1 MRVQAG
7 RDGHVA
13 FHHIPA
19 GGQIVPFV
27 VIVENAFLG
36 FARQHGVFGA
46 VFRLTVFI
54 QIGDRIGGDRHCLH
68 PLRHQLHVFEHRV
81 IEIPLRQIDV
91 LQIGFVIPA
100 DKGMSVLDRVSGSLH
115 LLSLQ
120 NLLWSDRAAS
130 IGIKGDRPIQV
141 SLDFAACQRT
151 KEAAA
156 GDLTIVYHI
165 AGKLAAGDSAVV
177 HHFAIKLAVGDNAI
191 CFIRNL
197 AVKLPAGDFAMVC
210 HFTIKLAIGDFPAGG
225 VFHFTPKRA
234 IVDGAS
240 ILHLSGK
247 RAADDFALVDHLA

>member
-1 MRVQAG
+1 MGVQAG
-7 RDGHVA
+7 RDGHVT

-54 QIGDRIGGDRHCLH
+54 QIGDRIGGDRPCLH
-68 PLRHQLHVFEHRV
+68 PLRRQLHVFEHRV

-100 DKGMSVLDRVSGSLH
+100 DKGIAVLGGGGRSLR
-115 LLSLQ
+115 LLSPQ
-120 NLLWSDRAAS
+120 NPLCSDRTAA
-130 IGIKGDRPIQV
+130 IGIKGDSYIRV
-141 SLDFAACQRT
+141 VLDFAACQRT

-156 GDLTIVYHI
+156 GDCAIVYHI
-165 AGKLAAGDSAVV
+165 AIKLAVGDSAVV
-177 HHFAIKLAVGDNAI
+177 HHFAIKLAAGDKAI

>member
-1 MRVQAG
+1 MGVQAG

-13 FHHIPA
+13 LHHVPA
-19 GGQIVPFV
+19 CGQIVPFV

-36 FARQHGVFGA
+36 FARQHGVCGA

-54 QIGDRIGGDRHCLH
+54 QIGDRIGGDWPCLH

-100 DKGMSVLDRVSGSLH
+100 DKGMSFLDRVSGSLH

-120 NLLWSDRAAS
+120 NLLRSDRAAS

-156 GDLTIVYHI
+156 GDCAIVYHVAI
-165 AGKLAAGDSAVV
+165 KLAVGDNAVV
-177 HHFAIKLAVGDNAI
+177 HHFAIKLAAGDKAI
-191 CFIRNL
+191 CIIRNL

>member
-13 FHHIPA
+13 LHHIPA

-27 VIVENAFLG
+27 GIVENAFLG
-36 FARQHGVFGA
+36 FARQHGVCGADLLIA
-46 VFRLTVFI
+46 VFV
-54 QIGDRIGGDRHCLH
+54 QIGDRIGGDRPCLH
-68 PLRHQLHVFEHRV
+68 PLRHQLQVFEHRV

-100 DKGMSVLDRVSGSLH
+100 DKGIAVLGGGGRSLR
-115 LLSLQ
+115 LLSPQ
-120 NLLWSDRAAS
+120 NPLCSDRTAA

-141 SLDFAACQRT
+141 SLDFVACQRT

-156 GDLTIVYHI
+156 GDCAIVYH
-165 AGKLAAGDSAVV
+165 VT
-177 HHFAIKLAVGDNAI
+177 IKLAVGDNAI

-210 HFTIKLAIGDFPAGG
+210 HFAVKLPAGDFAMVCHFTIKLAVGDFPATV

-234 IVDGAS
+234 VVDGAS
-240 ILHLSGK
+240 ILHHAGK

>member
-1 MRVQAG
+1 MGVQAG

-13 FHHIPA
+13 LHHIPA

-27 VIVENAFLG
+27 IIVENAFLG
-36 FARQHGVFGA
+36 FARQHGVCGA

-68 PLRHQLHVFEHRV
+68 PLRHQLHVFKHRV

-91 LQIGFVIPA
+91 LQVGFVIPA
-100 DKGMSVLDRVSGSLH
+100 DKGMTVLDRVSGSLH

-130 IGIKGDRPIQV
+130 IGIKGNRPIQV
-141 SLDFAACQRT
+141 SLDFVACQRT

-156 GDLTIVYHI
+156 GDCAIVYH
-165 AGKLAAGDSAVV
+165 V
-177 HHFAIKLAVGDNAI
+177 AIKLAVGDNAI

-210 HFTIKLAIGDFPAGG
+210 HFTIKLAVGDFPATV

-234 IVDGAS
+234 VVDGAS
-240 ILHLSGK
+240 ILHLAGK
-247 RAADDFALVDHLA
+247 RAADDFALVYHLA

>member
-1 MRVQAG
+1 MGVQAG

-13 FHHIPA
+13 LHHIPA

-27 VIVENAFLG
+27 IIVENACLG
-36 FARQHGVFGA
+36 FARQHGVCGA

-54 QIGDRIGGDRHCLH
+54 QIGDRNGGDWHCLH
-68 PLRHQLHVFEHRV
+68 PLRHQLHVFKHRV

-91 LQIGFVIPA
+91 LQVGFVIPA
-100 DKGMSVLDRVSGSLH
+100 DKGMTVLDRVSGSLH

-120 NLLWSDRAAS
+120 NLLWSDRTAS

-141 SLDFAACQRT
+141 SLDFVACQRT

-156 GDLTIVYHI
+156 GDCAIVYH
-165 AGKLAAGDSAVV
+165 V
-177 HHFAIKLAVGDNAI
+177 AIKLAVGDNAI

-210 HFTIKLAIGDFPAGG
+210 HFAVKLPAGDFAMVCHFTIKLAVGDFPATV

-234 IVDGAS
+234 VVDGAS
-240 ILHLSGK
+240 ILHHAGK

>member
-1 MRVQAG
+1 MGVQAG

-13 FHHIPA
+13 LHHIPA

-27 VIVENAFLG
+27 IIVENACLG
-36 FARQHGVFGA
+36 FARQHGVCGA

-54 QIGDRIGGDRHCLH
+54 QIGDRNGGDWHCLH
-68 PLRHQLHVFEHRV
+68 PLRHQLQVFEHRV
-81 IEIPLRQIDV
+81 IETPLRQIDV

-100 DKGMSVLDRVSGSLH
+100 DKGIAVLGGGGGSLRLLSPQNPLYSDRTVAIGKGDSYIRVVLDL
-115 LLSLQ
+115 
-120 NLLWSDRAAS
+120 
-130 IGIKGDRPIQV
+130 
-141 SLDFAACQRT
+141 AACQRT

-156 GDLTIVYHI
+156 GDCAIVYHVAI
-165 AGKLAAGDSAVV
+165 KLAVGDNAVV
-177 HHFAIKLAVGDNAI
+177 HHFAIKLAAGDKAI
-191 CFIRNL
+191 CIIRNL